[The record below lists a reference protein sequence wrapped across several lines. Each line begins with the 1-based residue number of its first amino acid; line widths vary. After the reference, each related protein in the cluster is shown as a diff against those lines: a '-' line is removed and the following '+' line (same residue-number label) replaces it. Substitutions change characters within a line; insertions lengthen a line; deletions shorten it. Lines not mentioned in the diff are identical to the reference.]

1 VSKAR
6 RRHNRRIA
14 VRRTPKPSTKA
25 ICVTYEEG
33 VGRIVGGTLLDIS
46 LFGAGL
52 AIEQALAAGSEVA
65 VGLEVPGEPNRALI
79 IAKVVW
85 CSASANGGNRIGVH
99 FQQPLASAF
108 FQALCDA

>member
-1 VSKAR
+1 
-6 RRHNRRIA
+6 

-33 VGRIVGGTLLDIS
+33 AGRIVGGTLLDIS

-52 AIEQALAAGSEVA
+52 AIELALAAGSEVA
-65 VGLEVPGEPNRALI
+65 VGLEVAGEASRALV
-79 IAKVVW
+79 IAKVIW
-85 CSASANGGNRIGVH
+85 CSTGADGGNRIGVH

-108 FQALCDA
+108 LQALCDG